1 MYHTNRIDLVIEKIK
16 LAISV
21 QITIVNRREIKV
33 RYFVNKSFL
42 TEMRIVMFVIVKGA
56 IIYLKLISPMIRN
69 CGKWSDVLVTRFPLG
84 AL

>member
-1 MYHTNRIDLVIEKIK
+1 MHLTNKIDLVIEKIK

-42 TEMRIVMFVIVKGA
+42 TEMRIVMFVIVKGG
-56 IIYLKLISPMIRN
+56 IIYFMIFNNQKL
-69 CGKWSDVLVTRFPLG
+69 
-84 AL
+84 